1 MFDRD
6 HAPPGM
12 AILLGKLLSHSLL
25 STEDQAAIAALPHET
40 RCLEPNDY
48 ILRAGERSDICPVLR
63 SGFAYRQRTTTDG
76 GREILS
82 IKIPGDP
89 LDFQSMYLAAVDHN
103 LQALTAV
110 ELTVIRMADFERL
123 VQARPAIARAVIVD
137 ILIEAS
143 IGRQW
148 LLNNGR
154 RNALARLA
162 HLFCE
167 LNCRLSDSGSGGL
180 VRQKMPL
187 TQEQLADVLGLT
199 PVHVNRT
206 LKALER
212 SGAIAR
218 DGRGIHIADLGS
230 LIDTA
235 DFSDF
240 YLHREQR

>member
-6 HAPPGM
+6 TAPPGM
-12 AILLGKLLSHSLL
+12 GIFLAKLLSHSLL
-25 STEDQAAIAALPHET
+25 STEDQAAIAALPHQT
-40 RCLEPNDY
+40 RHLEPNDY
-48 ILRAGERSDICPVLR
+48 ILREGDPSDICPVLR
-63 SGFAYRQRTTTDG
+63 SGFAYRQKITASG
-76 GREILS
+76 GREIVS

-89 LDFQSMYLAAVDHN
+89 LDFQSMYLRTVDHN

-110 ELTVIRMADFERL
+110 ELTVIMISDFERL
-123 VQARPAIARAVIVD
+123 VQARPAIARAVMVD

-143 IGRQW
+143 IGREW

-167 LNCRLSDSGSGGL
+167 LHFRLHDTGSGGL
-180 VRQKMPL
+180 DIRKMPL

-212 SGAIAR
+212 SGGIAR
-218 DGRGIHIADLGS
+218 DGRGIRIADLKS
-230 LIDTA
+230 LIATA
-235 DFSDF
+235 EFSDL
-240 YLHREQR
+240 YLHRDQS

>member
-6 HAPPGM
+6 IAPPGM
-12 AILLGKLLSHSLL
+12 AIFLAKLLSHSLL
-25 STEDQAAIAALPHET
+25 STEDQAAIAALPHQT
-40 RCLEPNDY
+40 RRLQPNDY
-48 ILRAGERSDICPVLR
+48 ILREGDRSDICPVLR
-63 SGFAYRQRTTTDG
+63 SGFAYRQKITEGG
-76 GREILS
+76 GREIVS

-89 LDFQSMYLAAVDHN
+89 LDFQSMYLRTVDHN

-110 ELTVIRMADFERL
+110 ELTVITISDFERL
-123 VQARPAIARAVIVD
+123 VRARPAIARAVMVD

-143 IGRQW
+143 IGREW

-167 LNCRLSDSGSGGL
+167 LHYRLLDTGSGGL
-180 VRQKMPL
+180 DVHKMPL

-212 SGAIAR
+212 AGAIAR
-218 DGRGIHIADLGS
+218 DGRGIRIADLKS
-230 LIDTA
+230 LIATA
-235 DFSDF
+235 DFSDL
-240 YLHREQR
+240 YLHRDQP